1 MLITTTRF
9 KCDGGQPRP
18 RCTLCSK
25 AYGQRDTRSTHTVVQ
40 PGEEMPPHTGDQMMI
55 AQTVL
60 SRPGAGALVTRT
72 LWNGA
77 WFGGYAPFCTL
88 VCALAFARTAHR
100 DGARYTRKTEP
111 PTP

>member
-1 MLITTTRF
+1 MARTTSRF

-25 AYGQRDTRSTHTVVQ
+25 AYGQRDTRFTHTSVQ
-40 PGEEMPPHTGDQMMI
+40 PSGEIPPYTGDQMMI

-60 SRPGAGALVTRT
+60 RHRVAGALVTRT

-88 VCALAFARTAHR
+88 ACALAFARAAHR
-100 DGARYTRKTEP
+100 DGARYTLPTE
-111 PTP
+111 T